1 MHRLQKQN
9 YTTVWKKK
17 IDKWDVPASLKM
29 FHTTLKQVV
38 TMNNV
43 NLNCMKES
51 AKLPLK
57 NVTQII
63 KNNAVKKKERYKF
76 IYWLLEAS
84 KLESS
89 SKDFLECEMEE

>member
-1 MHRLQKQN
+1 
-9 YTTVWKKK
+9 
-17 IDKWDVPASLKM
+17 M

-63 KNNAVKKKERYKF
+63 KNNAVKKKELYKF
-76 IYWLLEAS
+76 IY
-84 KLESS
+84 
-89 SKDFLECEMEE
+89 